1 MERIA
6 ASIKLRDAIVN
17 EFPDLKLAQADF
29 KVEITKTTPTVN
41 GNDEVIFMIKTNPG
55 TPFAPLHKIASGGEL
70 ARLMLA
76 LRVVLINNSGAKIF
90 VFDEVDTG
98 ISGATASAVGARLS
112 RLAQNGQALVVTHS
126 AQVAGFADS
135 HFLIQKKST
144 TDSTITSV
152 HKIENNDRI
161 NEIARI
167 ISGDKITQESI
178 ATARTLIK

>member
-1 MERIA
+1 MINQLNTIDNSEIELKRAETIVKQKTAEYEKIAKQITMERIA

-135 HFLIQKKST
+135 HF
-144 TDSTITSV
+144 
-152 HKIENNDRI
+152 
-161 NEIARI
+161 
-167 ISGDKITQESI
+167 
-178 ATARTLIK
+178 